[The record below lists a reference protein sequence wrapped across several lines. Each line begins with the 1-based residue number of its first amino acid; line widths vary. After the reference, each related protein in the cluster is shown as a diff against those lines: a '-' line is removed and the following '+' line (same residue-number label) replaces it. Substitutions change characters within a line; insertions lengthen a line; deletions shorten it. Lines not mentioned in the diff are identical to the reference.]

1 MAERSG
7 GSGKG
12 SGTSSGS
19 GSKSGG
25 RGGATSKSG
34 SQARSGGSAKKSA
47 GSRAR
52 PRTQAP
58 PPEKG
63 LVSRI
68 SDIAESA
75 LSLATKSGATSFK
88 LSRAILSKSPDSIRA
103 MQEAGSYLKDLRE
116 VAGLTRAELSE
127 ALDMRDESVIEAVE
141 NGTATLSF
149 ELILRMAALLA
160 RHDPIPFIIRFT
172 RTYRPELWKILDD
185 WGVGRVPLQFERERH
200 FINMYRSHDAARRL
214 SDEGFDKV
222 LKFTRGAFESALHFM
237 AEAEGI
243 KEEREKGKKKA
254 AAGKSGKSKASGA
267 AKKTGTSE
275 SDPESE

>member
-1 MAERSG
+1 MAERGS

-12 SGTSSGS
+12 GGTSSGS
-19 GSKSGG
+19 GSRSGSRSG
-25 RGGATSKSG
+25 AKGGASTKTGAQS
-34 SQARSGGSAKKSA
+34 RSGAAKKKPA

-52 PRTQAP
+52 AAASAP
-58 PPEKG
+58 PPDKG

-75 LSLATKSGATSFK
+75 LTLATKSGASSFK
-88 LSRAILSKSPDSIRA
+88 LSRAILSKSPESIKA
-103 MQEAGSYLKDLRE
+103 MQEAGSYLKDVRE
-116 VAGLTRAELSE
+116 VAGLTRKELSD
-127 ALDMRDESVIEAVE
+127 ALDMRDESMIEAVE

-149 ELILRMAALLA
+149 ELILRLAALLA
-160 RHDPIPFIIRFT
+160 RHDPIPFVIRFT
-172 RTYRPELWKILDD
+172 RTYRPELWKIMDD

-243 KEEREKGKKKA
+243 KEERATAGKKKTGGKAGTKPKA
-254 AAGKSGKSKASGA
+254 AADPDSG
-267 AKKTGTSE
+267 
-275 SDPESE
+275 D